1 MDGGVKAGAWNPP
14 AVTPPPAL
22 TPLADMVASC
32 GWGGAKFLKGFPWSL
47 VYLSN
52 TDMPAKTLPSSAI
65 IRSNALP
72 LTSAF
77 PLGALAA
84 AMDAACA
91 AASASCASRSRCML
105 ATRAA
110 SAASASAIALILSVW
125 DLAAFSAAACARA
138 AVAMERRSSRKKAF
152 ALWS

>member
-1 MDGGVKAGAWNPP
+1 
-14 AVTPPPAL
+14 
-22 TPLADMVASC
+22 MVASC
-32 GWGGAKFLKGFPWSL
+32 GWGGAKFLKGFPGSL

-72 LTSAF
+72 LT
-77 PLGALAA
+77 GALAA

-110 SAASASAIALILSVW
+110 SAASASAMALILSVW

>member
-1 MDGGVKAGAWNPP
+1 
-14 AVTPPPAL
+14 
-22 TPLADMVASC
+22 MVASWGC
-32 GWGGAKFLKGFPWSL
+32 GGAKFLKGFPGSL
-47 VYLSN
+47 VYLSK
-52 TDMPAKTLPSSAI
+52 TDMPAKTFPSSAI

-72 LTSAF
+72 LTSA
-77 PLGALAA
+77 LMGALAA

-110 SAASASAIALILSVW
+110 SAASASAMALILSVW

-138 AVAMERRSSRKKAF
+138 AVAMESRSSRKKAF